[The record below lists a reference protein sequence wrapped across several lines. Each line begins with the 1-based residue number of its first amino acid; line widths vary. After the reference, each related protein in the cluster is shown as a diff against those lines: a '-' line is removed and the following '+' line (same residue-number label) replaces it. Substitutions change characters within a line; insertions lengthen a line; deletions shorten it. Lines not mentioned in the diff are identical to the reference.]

1 MLILKKMAFSPTSIV
16 FIVKAA
22 RQKGGRKDGMNQET
36 LKEFYEKYADLVYR
50 LCMLY
55 LKNESDAK
63 DGVQEVFLRLWE
75 KQPDLRNEEHT
86 KAWLILVTKRY
97 CMDVLKSGWRKK
109 RVEMDSVEEQ
119 AAEDSGEGGELLEY
133 VLKLPEKFL
142 EVIYL
147 YYYEDYSV
155 KEIGQML
162 KKSQSTVSSRLVAG
176 RKKLQKMLEQ
186 KHGSIDLQKF
196 YGFREE

>member
-1 MLILKKMAFSPTSIV
+1 MAFSPTSIV

-22 RQKGGRKDGMNQET
+22 GQKGGRKDGMNQET
-36 LKEFYEKYADLVYR
+36 LKDFYEKYADLVYR

-55 LKNESDAK
+55 LKNASDAK

-75 KQPDLRNEEHT
+75 KQPDLGNEEHA

-97 CMDVLKSGWRKK
+97 CMDVLKSSWRKK

-119 AAEDSGEGGELLEY
+119 AAEDSEEEGELLEY

-162 KKSQSTVSSRLVAG
+162 KKSGSTVSSRLVAG

-186 KHGSIDLQKF
+186 ECGSIDLQKF